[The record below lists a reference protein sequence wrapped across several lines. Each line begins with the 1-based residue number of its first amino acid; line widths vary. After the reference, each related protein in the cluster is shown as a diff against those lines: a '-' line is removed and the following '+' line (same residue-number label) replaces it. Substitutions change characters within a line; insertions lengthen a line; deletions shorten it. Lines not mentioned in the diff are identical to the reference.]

1 VIESILKETGKDALR
16 YVPAKVIPAA
26 VNFAG
31 LLVFTHIL
39 SPEDYGNYFIVLTTI
54 SVMTIIGSNWVANS
68 VIRFYPEFKLKG
80 DLDRF
85 FSNVVFAFVICNW
98 ILLLLFILGFLVFE
112 ARIPPALT
120 SMLTVGIFA
129 YLSSAA
135 YFVLLY
141 FLRASQQ
148 ASVFSVC
155 EILSS
160 VGRLGLALL
169 LVFLLKTGAINLLWA
184 MLVISTI
191 ISILI
196 SRRFSLGKRLKAGL
210 FSSETCKDLAK
221 FGLPLAVSSLSA
233 WLLVLSDRY
242 ILDYFGSAEQVGI
255 YSVSFSVVDRSIGML
270 YSILMLAAYPII
282 ISTWEEKGKQMTQ
295 QLIQEL
301 SRYFFILCIPAFVG
315 LSILSKDVF
324 TLFMGKDF
332 IESFRL
338 VPFFAFCSLL
348 MGLFQYSG
356 KGFEIYKKTFLL
368 AVTFLIAG
376 LVNVALNVLLI
387 PSHGYMGAGMAKAI
401 SYSLLIILGIK
412 MTYSFMPWL
421 VRWKSLL
428 NVVFSAILMGAVLVF
443 LKRFLAVTLTNL
455 IILIVAGTGVYCV
468 VLLICREIKKSETD
482 FVKSYFLRLVKNPNR

>member
-270 YSILMLAAYPII
+270 YSILNLGGKGQADDPAAHPGAEPVLFH
-282 ISTWEEKGKQMTQ
+282 SLHPGLRWPLHLKQG
-295 QLIQEL
+295 
-301 SRYFFILCIPAFVG
+301 RFHAVH
-315 LSILSKDVF
+315 
-324 TLFMGKDF
+324 
-332 IESFRL
+332 
-338 VPFFAFCSLL
+338 
-348 MGLFQYSG
+348 G
-356 KGFEIYKKTFLL
+356 KGFHRKLQAGSLLRLLL
-368 AVTFLIAG
+368 ASDGPV
-376 LVNVALNVLLI
+376 
-387 PSHGYMGAGMAKAI
+387 S
-401 SYSLLIILGIK
+401 ILGQG
-412 MTYSFMPWL
+412 L
-421 VRWKSLL
+421 
-428 NVVFSAILMGAVLVF
+428 
-443 LKRFLAVTLTNL
+443 
-455 IILIVAGTGVYCV
+455 
-468 VLLICREIKKSETD
+468 
-482 FVKSYFLRLVKNPNR
+482 